1 MAITYVITRNVWDVS
16 RDRTNAYASI
26 RASVYE
32 TPERANNH
40 TPTPDLERG
49 QGEFLPLLANQAHT
63 SVTITD
69 TNTNVPQPNTN
80 PNRWLGNVYYL
91 RTYSDGSLEPLKG
104 REVVSPTPGRWDM
117 GGRQQRTILKE
128 PAHTLLIAEPQ
139 HAPQ

>member
-16 RDRTNAYASI
+16 RDRTDAYASI
-26 RASVYE
+26 RASAYE

-91 RTYSDGSLEPLKG
+91 RTYSDGSLDPLKG
-104 REVVSPTPGRWDM
+104 REVVS
-117 GGRQQRTILKE
+117 L
-128 PAHTLLIAEPQ
+128 
-139 HAPQ
+139 